1 MVVIIIISTF
11 FVIYFILRNFE
22 KLSALHA
29 VKYFEEYGALG
40 GGKNRIILK

>member
-11 FVIYFILRNFE
+11 FVISFFLRNFE

-29 VKYFEEYGALG
+29 VKYFEEYGA
-40 GGKNRIILK
+40 